1 MQQYQTPLN
10 YHQFLT
16 QINFTMNNSFYKIL
30 KLEFKLNFTNWI
42 ILLGIF
48 FTILVWLTLNKDSSV
63 IGGSY
68 VPSMILFSSLITLH
82 SYSESTTRQSMEM
95 YHLLPVDGNTKFFSK
110 QLITLIFFPII
121 LLGLYLLFA
130 IVVYPLVFGESQRS
144 FLSPNIEPDKIGL
157 SFIWAHSFATFFAIL
172 FKKRKILYAI
182 AAFFVFQIIVMVFML
197 IWIASF
203 KMTNGTKTPEF
214 GFFTSNSD
222 GTFSTIILIAIPLIF
237 YFISYRLFFRRQ
249 L

>member
-30 KLEFKLNFTNWI
+30 KLEFKLNFTNWM

-48 FTILVWLTLNKDSSV
+48 FSILVWPSLNKDSSV
-63 IGGSY
+63 IGGSI
-68 VPSMILFSSLITLH
+68 VPTMILFSSLITLH

-95 YHLLPVDGNTKFFSK
+95 YHLLPVSGNAKFFSK

-121 LLGLYLLFA
+121 LLGLYLFFA
-130 IVVYPLVFGESQRS
+130 IVVYPLVFGESQHS
-144 FLSPNIEPDKIGL
+144 LLSPNIEPEKIGL
-157 SFIWAHSFATFFAIL
+157 FFIWAHSFATFFAIL
-172 FKKRKILYAI
+172 FRKRKILYAI
-182 AAFFVFQIIVMVFML
+182 AAFFVFQIIGTIFMM
-197 IWIASF
+197 IWMAIVS
-203 KMTNGTKTPEF
+203 KTNENRIP
-214 GFFTSNSD
+214 GFAFSDFTS
-222 GTFSTIILIAIPLIF
+222 TFSTIILIVIPIIL

>member
-30 KLEFKLNFTNWI
+30 KLEFKLNFTNWM

-48 FTILVWLTLNKDSSV
+48 FTIMVWQSLNKDFSV
-63 IGGSY
+63 IGGSI
-68 VPSMILFSSLITLH
+68 VPLMILFSSLITLH

-95 YHLLPVDGNTKFFSK
+95 YHLLPVNGNTKFLSK
-110 QLITLIFFPII
+110 QLITLVFFPII

-130 IVVYPLVFGESQRS
+130 IVVYPLVFSESQSS
-144 FLSPNIEPDKIGL
+144 FLSPNIEPEKIGL
-157 SFIWAHSFATFFAIL
+157 FFIWAHSFATFFAIL

-182 AAFFVFQIIVMVFML
+182 AAFFVLQIIVMVFML
-197 IWIASF
+197 IWMASV
-203 KMTNGTKTPEF
+203 KMTNGMKAP
-214 GFFTSNSD
+214 GFAFSDFT
-222 GTFSTIILIAIPLIF
+222 GTYSTIILIAIPLIL
-237 YFISYRLFFRRQ
+237 YIISYHLFFRRQ